1 MQQGELPYA
10 LALVDLEEHP
20 QVPLMT
26 NIVDCALDELDI
38 DQLVEVT
45 FEERRRRP
53 IAHDPVGRR
62 VSSRLGSRPVNGV

>member
-26 NIVDCALDELDI
+26 NIVDCALDELDV
-38 DQLVEVT
+38 DQPVEVT